1 MAHDKLEPDILEF
14 DLQSNDIIILCSD
27 GLTNMIQDD
36 YIKQIVSQ
44 ASPEE
49 AAERLIREAN
59 LNGGF
64 DNITVGIIKAD

>member
-1 MAHDKLEPDILEF
+1 
-14 DLQSNDIIILCSD
+14 
-27 GLTNMIQDD
+27 MIQDD